1 MKQTS
6 RKTSRREVPELRPA
20 LREVRIGNVEIEVR
34 SRLREVL
41 LQGGMAVATAMLEE
55 EVERLCGPRYSRGEG
70 LASRWGCR
78 SRRGRAGRA

>member
-6 RKTSRREVPELRPA
+6 RKTCRREVPELRPA

-41 LQGGMAVATAMLEE
+41 LQGGMAVAMAMLEE
-55 EVERLCGPRYSRGEG
+55 EVERLCGQGTHAERG
-70 LASRWGCR
+70 LP
-78 SRRGRAGRA
+78 AGGVSVPARP